1 MQQKDTW
8 NCWLVLLFYFSF
20 AWVKVAALTW
30 KDQAVSTTQLFQRMQ
45 IIDGFIAGCD
55 FPNLHYSLLHM
66 DYGLGE
72 DNPKSEQKET
82 EWN

>member
-1 MQQKDTW
+1 
-8 NCWLVLLFYFSF
+8 
-20 AWVKVAALTW
+20 
-30 KDQAVSTTQLFQRMQ
+30 MQ

-82 EWN
+82 E